1 MATPNPFLKSLY
13 RILGS
18 ITGLFALIAQ
28 YYLIIQT
35 AGKFGDNWG
44 EQTIRFFS
52 YMTIWTNILMT
63 LSFLIPLLFS
73 KSRFASFFQ
82 KPVIESG
89 IFVFALIVMVI
100 YHFFLAS
107 IWNPEGLQ
115 RVVDISL
122 HYIMPLLYVFY
133 WILYG
138 VKGHQTFKNSIVWL
152 AYPLAY
158 SVFVMLRGFI
168 ADWYPYPF
176 IDVPK
181 LGYASVLRNMVLI
194 AVAYLI
200 VGLIVIIIDKRLR
213 RTGYISTT

>member
-1 MATPNPFLKSLY
+1 MVKPNPFLKSLY

-35 AGKFGDNWG
+35 ADKPGNNLG

-52 YMTIWTNILMT
+52 FMTIWTNILMT

-73 KSRFASFFQ
+73 KSRFSSFFQ
-82 KPVIESG
+82 KPIIESG

-107 IWNPEGLQ
+107 IWNPQGLQ
-115 RVVDISL
+115 RVVDITL

-133 WILYG
+133 WILFG
-138 VKGHQTFKNSIVWL
+138 AKRQQTFKNSVVWL
-152 AYPLAY
+152 VYPLVY
-158 SVFVMLRGFI
+158 SIFVMIRGSI

-176 IDVPK
+176 VDVTK

-213 RTGYISTT
+213 PTGYISTT